1 MERTLENIQHCN
13 DLARRFLSIRRERPI
28 DKVDVDLCLDALTD
42 TLVKACSKPEVASI
56 IVDAIMDGEER
67 WPSVGT
73 IRRYM
78 RELQYVEV
86 DKREAEDRRHREEQ
100 ARRKEELAG
109 RGKPCSPEV
118 GRRIDRIVM
127 GVPSQEY
134 RESFIRELGE
144 CGDSEILTQDVL
156 AKYEC
161 LIPMKSPTP

>member
-42 TLVKACSKPEVASI
+42 TLVKAC
-56 IVDAIMDGEER
+56 